1 MERLEK
7 ATMNQFESVDI
18 GLLRKYS
25 APGPRYTSYPTA
37 PSFTPSFGAPEYR
50 KAIEESNRADGN
62 SPISLYFH
70 FPYCDTLCY
79 FCGCTMLVTHSREQI
94 REYNQY
100 LMREVSMIAPL
111 ISKNRK
117 VVQLHWGGGTP
128 SYLSPD
134 EIKEVGTFIHDHF
147 NYDKDIEAGVEI
159 DPRGLTYDHMKA
171 LREIGFNRISM
182 GVQDFDIRVQEAVNR
197 IQPESITRDAV
208 DWSRDLGFH
217 SINLDLIYGLPYQT
231 LASFEKT
238 VNTVIN
244 IAPDRIAVF
253 NYAHVPWLKP
263 HQKMI
268 HGEDLPETDLKL
280 EIFKMTTE
288 MLLNA
293 GYWSVGMDHF
303 AKQTDELA
311 IAQRNGTL
319 YRNFQGYSTKAGCD
333 LYGFGM
339 SAIGHFKETYQ
350 QNVKNVRE
358 YYEVLKKDTL
368 ATHVGYRMTADDHI
382 RKEVIMRIMCDM
394 ELKKSEIEKRFGID
408 FDGYFKESFPKLE
421 TFVEDG
427 LVTLHPD
434 KIVVNGMGRL
444 VIRNIAMCFDAYLD
458 QMIKEKPIFSKTV

>member
-1 MERLEK
+1 MK
-7 ATMNQFESVDI
+7 QFESVDL

-37 PSFTPSFGAPEYR
+37 PAFSPAFGPQEYR
-50 KAIEESNRADGN
+50 RAIEESNTPGTDT
-62 SPISLYFH
+62 PISLYFH
-70 FPYCDTLCY
+70 FPFCDTLCY
-79 FCGCTMLVTHSREQI
+79 FCGCTMLITHSREQI
-94 REYNQY
+94 SEYNRY
-100 LMREVSMIAPL
+100 LLREIDTVAPL
-111 ISKNRK
+111 IAKSRK
-117 VVQLHWGGGTP
+117 TIQLHWGGGTP

-134 EIKEVGTFIHDHF
+134 EIREVGSHIRSHF
-147 NYDKDIEAGVEI
+147 NFDTDIEAGVEI
-159 DPRGLTYDHMKA
+159 DPRGLTFDHMQA
-171 LREIGFNRISM
+171 LHDVGFNRISM

-197 IQPESITRDAV
+197 VQPESITRDAV
-208 DWSRDLGFH
+208 EWSRKLGFH
-217 SINLDLIYGLPYQT
+217 SINLDLIYGLPFQT
-231 LASFEKT
+231 LESFEKT
-238 VNTVIN
+238 VDTVMD

-263 HQKMI
+263 HQKLI
-268 HGEDLPETDLKL
+268 HPEDLPATELKL

-288 MLLNA
+288 KLLNA

-350 QNVKNVRE
+350 QNLKNIRE
-358 YYEVLKKDTL
+358 YYNAIKEGNL
-368 ATHVGYRMTADDHI
+368 ATTVGYRMTPDDHI

-394 ELKKSEIEKRFGID
+394 EIRKADIERQFGIA
-408 FDGYFKESFPKLE
+408 FDEYFGQAFPKLT

-427 LVTLHPD
+427 LVTLQPD
-434 KIVVNGMGRL
+434 RIVVNGMGRL

-458 QMIKEKPIFSKTV
+458 RMIKEKPIFSKTV